1 MGKKLENNFI
11 NFINKKKRRGKKKR
25 SKNPKEKLCLF
36 QLVLNS

>member
-11 NFINKKKRRGKKKR
+11 NFINKKIREKKKR
-25 SKNPKEKLCLF
+25 SKNPKEKFCLF